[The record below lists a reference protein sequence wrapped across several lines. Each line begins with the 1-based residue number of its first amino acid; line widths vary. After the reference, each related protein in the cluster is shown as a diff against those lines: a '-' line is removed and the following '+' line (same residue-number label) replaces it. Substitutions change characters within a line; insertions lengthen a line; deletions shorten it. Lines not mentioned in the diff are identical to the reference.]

1 MELKMKREHHFLQF
15 YLTLILSFLISP
27 LLHSQDSMW
36 TKTFGG
42 TNIDAA
48 YAIEETGDEG
58 YIIAGY
64 TRSYGTASGRN
75 LWLFRTAKN
84 GDLIWNK
91 TFGGNSDDEAA
102 AGKQTL
108 DGGFIAAGYTSSFG
122 AGAKDVFV
130 VRTDSAGNE
139 VWSRAFG
146 GTSDEE
152 AYALEVLPDGGFII
166 ACATSSATAGSRDGW
181 LIRLTSAGNIL
192 WDKKFGGLSTDGFRG
207 LQRTSDNGF
216 ILTGWTA
223 SDGAGVLGNAWLVKT
238 DSSGNILFN
247 KNFGGS
253 DADRGLSVQQT
264 ADGGYILTGYTASTG
279 AGLDDMY
286 LIRTDASGNLVW
298 AKTFG
303 STGRDYGNAVKQTA
317 DGGFLIAGYTLS
329 YGAGSEDLWLVK
341 TDNAGNQLWHK
352 TYGGTAAD
360 VANSMD
366 LTTDGGYV
374 VVGYTLSSGAGVHD
388 AWLLRTVPSVVPVE
402 LVSFSAN
409 GTEEGM
415 LLEWTTA
422 SEVNNQGFEIQRSGD
437 MISFVA
443 LDFVHGKGTTT
454 VGQNYSYLDKSPAN
468 RIKYY
473 RLKQIDLNGDFQ
485 YSGVIEWSGSPVGS
499 YSLGQNYPNPFN
511 PSTVISYT
519 LPATGFVELK
529 VFNSKGEL
537 VRILVRSVV
546 QAGENSVEFD
556 ASGLPSGAYFYRLES
571 NGIALSGKMLLL
583 K

>member
-1 MELKMKREHHFLQF
+1 MKREFYSLQILPVAIFLF
-15 YLTLILSFLISP
+15 ILTSLS
-27 LLHSQDSMW
+27 HSQDSLW

-48 YAIEETGDEG
+48 YAIEENADEG

-91 TFGGNSDDEAA
+91 TFGGNIDDEAA
-102 AGKQTL
+102 AVKQTL

-207 LQRTSDNGF
+207 VQRTSDNGF

-223 SDGAGVLGNAWLVKT
+223 SDGAGILGNAWLLKT
-238 DSSGNILFN
+238 DSSGNILFS

-253 DADRGLSVQQT
+253 DADRGLSVQQI

-286 LIRTDASGNLVW
+286 LIRTDASGNQVW
-298 AKTFG
+298 AKTYG

-341 TDNAGNQLWHK
+341 TDSAGNQLWHK
-352 TYGGTAAD
+352 TYGGTASD

-388 AWLLRTVPSVVPVE
+388 AWLLRTVTSVVPVE
-402 LVSFSAN
+402 LVSFSVN
-409 GTEEGM
+409 GTGEGVM
-415 LLEWTTA
+415 LEWTTA
-422 SEVNNQGFEIQRSGD
+422 SEVNNRGFEIQRSGD
-437 MISFVA
+437 MTNFVT

-454 VGQNYSYLDKSPAN
+454 GGQNYSYLDKSPASGIN
-468 RIKYY
+468 YY
-473 RLKQIDLNGDFQ
+473 RLKQIDLNGDFH
-485 YSGVIEWSGSPVGS
+485 YSGMIEWSENPVAS

-511 PSTVISYT
+511 PSTVIRYA
-519 LPATGFVELK
+519 LPVAGFVDLK
-529 VFNSKGEL
+529 VFNQIGEVVAVILKGEMH
-537 VRILVRSVV
+537 
-546 QAGENSVEFD
+546 AGEHQIYFD
-556 ASGLPSGAYFYRLES
+556 ASGLPSGPYFYRLES
-571 NGIALSGKMLLL
+571 NGVALSGKMLLL